1 MYKIAAIGDRESVIG
16 FLSVGIE
23 IFEADS
29 PKTAEQLVTRLSE
42 TGFGV
47 IFITER
53 LFSEMDGLDF
63 YRDKMLPAIIPVT
76 GIGGNTGIGTLRLHS
91 AVERAVGS
99 DILR

>member
-1 MYKIAAIGDRESVIG
+1 MYKIAAIGDRESVMG

-29 PKTAEQLVTRLSE
+29 PKTAEKLVKRLFD
-42 TGFGV
+42 TDFGV

-53 LFSEMDGLDF
+53 LFSEMNGLDF
-63 YRDKMLPAIIPVT
+63 YRDKILSAIIPVP

-99 DILR
+99 DILQ